1 MIETVPVELK
11 VFLMAMMPFI
21 ELRGSIPFALL
32 EGLSV
37 WSAFYISLLGNIFPV
52 IFILLFL
59 DRVQR
64 FLSKHFHF
72 FNRFFV
78 WLFER
83 TRKKHQ
89 LKFEKWKEL
98 ALVILVA
105 IPLPVTGAW
114 TGSLCAFLFG
124 IPVKKAFPLI
134 ALGVIIAG
142 VIVTVAVLVFPE
154 MLSFV
159 IKS

>member
-1 MIETVPVELK
+1 MLEVIETVPAEFR
-11 VFLMAMMPFI
+11 VFLMAMLPFI
-21 ELRGSIPFALL
+21 ELRGSIPFALFM
-32 EGLSV
+32 GLSA
-37 WSAFYISLLGNIFPV
+37 WSAFFISLLGNIFPV

-59 DRVQR
+59 DRVQK
-64 FLSKHFHF
+64 FLSRHFYL
-72 FNRFFV
+72 FNRFFA

-89 LKFEKWKEL
+89 LKFEKWKEF

-124 IPVKKAFPLI
+124 IPAKKAFPLI
-134 ALGVIIAG
+134 SLGVVIAG
-142 VIVTVAVLVFPE
+142 IIVTLISLGLINF
-154 MLSFV
+154 L
-159 IKS
+159 

>member
-1 MIETVPVELK
+1 MVEMVSVELR
-11 VFLMAMMPFI
+11 VFLMAMLPFI
-21 ELRGSIPFALL
+21 ELRGSIPFALYV
-32 EGLSV
+32 GLPAEQ
-37 WSAFYISLLGNIFPV
+37 AFFISFLGNIFPV

-59 DRVQR
+59 NKVQL
-64 FLSKHFHF
+64 FLSKHFYF
-72 FNRFFV
+72 FNRFFA

-89 LKFEKWKEL
+89 AKFEKWKEF

-134 ALGVIIAG
+134 ALGVVIAG
-142 VIVTVAVLVFPE
+142 IVVTLISLGVI
-154 MLSFV
+154 SF
-159 IKS
+159 I

>member
-1 MIETVPVELK
+1 MIDMVSEEMR
-11 VFLMAMMPFI
+11 VFFVAMMPFL
-21 ELRGSIPFALL
+21 ELRGSIPLALF
-32 EGLSV
+32 EYGLPIQSAYLISV
-37 WSAFYISLLGNIFPV
+37 LGNIFPV

-64 FLSKHFHF
+64 FLSNHFYF

-89 LKFEKWKEL
+89 LKFEKWKEF
-98 ALVILVA
+98 ALIILVA

-124 IPVKKAFPLI
+124 IPFKKALPLI
-134 ALGVIIAG
+134 SLGVVIAG
-142 VIVTVAVLVFPE
+142 IIVTLISLE
-154 MLSFV
+154 IINLL
-159 IKS
+159 